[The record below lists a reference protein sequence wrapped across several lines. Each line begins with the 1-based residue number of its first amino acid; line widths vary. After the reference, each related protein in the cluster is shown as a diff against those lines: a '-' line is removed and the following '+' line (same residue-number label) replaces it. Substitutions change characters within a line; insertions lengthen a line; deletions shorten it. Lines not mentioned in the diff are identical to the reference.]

1 MKKEISTIS
10 NRQLSIKLIGEA
22 TAAIGEQQAKNRSKL
37 AKHLKDAINH
47 HSNLDTSLG
56 DSTYS
61 AILVGR
67 SLREIESI
75 ISHGQFIPFITT
87 HFCSQLQVSVR
98 SIQRYIK
105 LSREFDKI
113 AIKLQEDHPNMTE
126 RDLLKRQSFAE
137 TRKLIRFLLSNE
149 SLEVQQ
155 RPGALPEANPNGWVM
170 PDFIVSR
177 ILDLFCVVDTDVF
190 ALPGSDPYHA
200 VKRFEPPLD
209 AMCSEAEWSGRIV
222 LNPGIEGVDFGA
234 IAERLV
240 RELQTKNVTEALLLC
255 PAAMTSK
262 YAQILRSMPRAFFNG
277 AINVIGPS
285 LSKQIRVPLMLLYAG
300 PTERF
305 PDFLAAFND
314 QEHFSLF
321 VPYIHI

>member
-1 MKKEISTIS
+1 MIS
-10 NRQLSIKLIGEA
+10 NSQLSNKLIGEA
-22 TAAIGEQQAKNRSKL
+22 TAAIEEEQATNRRNVT
-37 AKHLKDAINH
+37 KHLKAAISH
-47 HSNLDTSLG
+47 HSKLDTSLG

-67 SLREIESI
+67 SLREIELI
-75 ISHGQFIPFITT
+75 LTHGKFTPFITT
-87 HFCSQLQVSVR
+87 HFCSKLQVSVR

-105 LSREFDKI
+105 LSREFDMI
-113 AIKLQEDHPNMTE
+113 ATKLKEDHPNMTE
-126 RDLLKRQSFAE
+126 RDLLNGQSFAE
-137 TRKLIRFLLSNE
+137 TRKLIRLLLSNE

-155 RPGALPEANPNGWVM
+155 RPGALPAANPNGWVM
-170 PDFIVSR
+170 PDLIVSR
-177 ILDLFCVVDTDVF
+177 ILDLFSVVDTDVF

-209 AMCSEAEWSGRIV
+209 AMCREAEWSGRIV
-222 LNPGIEGVDFGA
+222 LNPGIEGVDFGP

-240 RELQTKNVTEALLLC
+240 HELKAKNVTEALLLC

-262 YAQILRSMPRAFFNG
+262 YAQILRSMPRAFLNG
-277 AINVIGPS
+277 ALNVTGPL

-321 VPYIHI
+321 VPYIHT